1 MRLWLLR
8 HAPVDAAPGT
18 CYGATDLTALAEATQ
33 AAAASVAPLLSAS
46 MALHSSPLQRCSAL
60 AGAIAGL
67 RRELP
72 PFQFDAR
79 IAEMDFGAWEGRPWS
94 AIDRTDFDAWLSD
107 FEDARAGVTGESTRL
122 FMQRVGAAWDAWRAT
137 GRDALWVTHAG
148 VIRAVWLLQKGVRC
162 PTSAIDWPTQAIGFG
177 ELTSVEA

>member
-1 MRLWLLR
+1 MKLWLLR
-8 HAPVDAAPGT
+8 HAPVDAVPGT
-18 CYGATDLTALAEATQ
+18 CYGATDLTAQAEPTQ
-33 AAAASVAPLLSAS
+33 AAAVSVAPLLPAG